1 MALVYYQF
9 EKYYDIVSFL
19 KGIVQERSGDVSINF
34 RNFLS
39 VGFQEII
46 YFQRSDWITSQSK
59 KHIHFRLR
67 EILKAEK

>member
-1 MALVYYQF
+1 MEFNMALVYYQF

-34 RNFLS
+34 RNNLS

-46 YFQRSDWITSQSK
+46 YFQRSD
-59 KHIHFRLR
+59 
-67 EILKAEK
+67 